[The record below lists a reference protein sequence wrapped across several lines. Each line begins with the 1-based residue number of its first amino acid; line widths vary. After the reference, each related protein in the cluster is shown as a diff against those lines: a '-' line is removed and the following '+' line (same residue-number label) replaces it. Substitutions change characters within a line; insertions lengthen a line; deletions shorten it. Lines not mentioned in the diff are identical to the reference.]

1 MAIKTVIFDIGNVLA
16 NFCWEKFFRSF
27 DLSEEMFQRL
37 AKATV
42 YDSIWDQFDKGVLSE
57 DEMLALFIQKDTE
70 IEPLIRQVFQ
80 NISGMIEV
88 YDYTYDWIHELQQ
101 KGYQVLILSNFSEK
115 CYHRIGLY
123 QHTDGM
129 FQSGIISPVI
139 NCRKQSLFL
148 TAKLGYQHTECC
160 REECILR
167 NRILP
172 AEMLHIFCC
181 HLPAIE
187 LHFGRCL
194 SCCRFCRFYCLYRQT
209 LCITSIEKCMIIVLC
224 LLISFTLSFPLF
236 I

>member
-42 YDSIWDQFDKGVLSE
+42 HDSIWDQFDKGVLSE

-115 CYHRIGLY
+115 CYRECGSKMDFVKEADGAVISYIEKMIKPDDEIYELLIKRY
-123 QHTDGM
+123 QLN
-129 FQSGIISPVI
+129 P
-139 NCRKQSLFL
+139 
-148 TAKLGYQHTECC
+148 
-160 REECILR
+160 EECVFLDDKPVNIKAAER
-167 NRILP
+167 NGIHGIVFTDKADADKRL
-172 AEMLHIFCC
+172 AELGVM
-181 HLPAIE
+181 
-187 LHFGRCL
+187 
-194 SCCRFCRFYCLYRQT
+194 
-209 LCITSIEKCMIIVLC
+209 
-224 LLISFTLSFPLF
+224 
-236 I
+236 